1 MLATINPAQI
11 NCEHTLNTLR
21 YADRV
26 RDLKR
31 AGTEDYPV
39 ESPLKLQRTKAV
51 SSDNLT
57 RHSKQS
63 SPEVTPSVKNILDT
77 TPPPK
82 MNHRQVLLARIE
94 RTIKELQAETNKCQD
109 EDALETM
116 GEELK
121 GLLQAIQSL

>member
-31 AGTEDYPV
+31 TGTEEHQV
-39 ESPLKLQRTKAV
+39 ESPLKLQRTKVA

-57 RHSKQS
+57 RYSKQS
-63 SPEVTPSVKNILDT
+63 SPEVTSSVKNILDT

-82 MNHRQVLLARIE
+82 
-94 RTIKELQAETNKCQD
+94 
-109 EDALETM
+109 
-116 GEELK
+116 
-121 GLLQAIQSL
+121 